1 MMQAQLN
8 SNCKTQTPKF
18 IQINNSLEENKQA
31 NLFKKKCTDVK
42 KYSSDNL
49 FVAWSKSAM

>member
-31 NLFKKKCTDVK
+31 NLFKKKYRCK
-42 KYSSDNL
+42 EI
-49 FVAWSKSAM
+49 FER